1 MTPAFPAR
9 ALAHRAMT
17 RRAPAARALRGVG
30 LVEALVA
37 LLMLMVGVLGVAAMQ
52 TALVGQVT
60 TSQQRLA
67 AQALADEILS
77 LALVDERNASCYTWP
92 AAGACTSGAALAAL
106 GAWRERASTTLA
118 LAQDPVLALD
128 ADGQLAVRLS
138 WHGKDASHVHQ
149 LETRTHVLP

>member
-1 MTPAFPAR
+1 MTPVFPAR
-9 ALAHRAMT
+9 VPAHRVVA
-17 RRAPAARALRGVG
+17 RRAPAARALRGVS

-52 TALVGQVT
+52 TALVAQVT
-60 TSQQRLA
+60 TGQQRLA

-106 GAWRERASTTLA
+106 AAWRERANATLA
-118 LAQDPVLALD
+118 LEQDPVLALG
-128 ADGQLAVRLS
+128 ADGELAVRLS